1 MNIRDKAFGLKV
13 HTQVAAS
20 RAAKPVTRF
29 VREQRDAHQ
38 RAVDEKINDLVDQD
52 VDEWR
57 QEQEKAQYR
66 IDRLQEML
74 GMN

>member
-1 MNIRDKAFGLKV
+1 MNIRDKAFELKV

>member
-1 MNIRDKAFGLKV
+1 MNIRDKAFELKV

-20 RAAKPVTRF
+20 RAPKPVTRSL
-29 VREQRDAHQ
+29 REQRDAHQ